1 MKCLLLF
8 VTFAPIIF
16 VGFAF
21 VFVRLFIRAI
31 GLGKIESLLGIR
43 GVTREINHLSNGGSI
58 L

>member
-21 VFVRLFIRAI
+21 VFCLSIRAI

>member
-21 VFVRLFIRAI
+21 VFGLSIRAI